1 MNVNIPEDNYRCQA
15 GRSAGNIATSR
26 FPSRMSPAPRPR
38 GSLTTE
44 TLREIR
50 RRIVEGE
57 LQLGEALSEAALA
70 ALLGVSKTP
79 VREALVQLKREGLV
93 AIYPQRGTFVFQVDE
108 DMVRDL
114 CDFRRVL
121 EGAALQRAGSQAW
134 GQLVDAL
141 ERCVKQMNDAL
152 AHREAAAYRH
162 LDAEFHGSLFRLCGN
177 ALLAE
182 AHEAIEFRVQSLRTR
197 LSVAPEANEATLAEH
212 TSIVG
217 ALVKRDL
224 GRAHD
229 LLMAHICKTEANYLC
244 LLPR

>member
-1 MNVNIPEDNYRCQA
+1 
-15 GRSAGNIATSR
+15 
-26 FPSRMSPAPRPR
+26 MSPAPRPR

-93 AIYPQRGTFVFQVDE
+93 AIYPQRGTFVFQVDK

>member
-1 MNVNIPEDNYRCQA
+1 M
-15 GRSAGNIATSR
+15 
-26 FPSRMSPAPRPR
+26 
-38 GSLTTE
+38 
-44 TLREIR
+44 
-50 RRIVEGE
+50 
-57 LQLGEALSEAALA
+57 
-70 ALLGVSKTP
+70 
-79 VREALVQLKREGLV
+79 
-93 AIYPQRGTFVFQVDE
+93 
-108 DMVRDL
+108 
-114 CDFRRVL
+114 
-121 EGAALQRAGSQAW
+121 
-134 GQLVDAL
+134 DAL